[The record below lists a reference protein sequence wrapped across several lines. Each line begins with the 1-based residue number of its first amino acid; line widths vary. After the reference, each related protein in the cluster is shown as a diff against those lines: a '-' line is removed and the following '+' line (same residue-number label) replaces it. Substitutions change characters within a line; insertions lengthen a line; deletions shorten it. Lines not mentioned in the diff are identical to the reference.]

1 MSIRLYPP
9 RSKQYLFV
17 VIALAV
23 MLAGSLWGLSIRQA
37 QPLANG
43 ADFDLSKLP
52 LSFEANAGQADP
64 QVRFLARQPQ
74 GTLLFADESVYIV
87 IPNSTGEAAKPDTKR
102 ASGMELAS
110 VGSETFSLVRLQFL
124 GANPDPQVDGGS
136 LLPGKVNY
144 LLGNTP
150 SEWHTNLPA
159 YGGITYRDIYPGIS
173 LDYSGTRSALK
184 GTYTLAPN
192 ADPSLIRWRY
202 EGAKSVTVDADGRL
216 QIVAGAET
224 SALTEDTPVA
234 WQEIGGQRVS
244 VSSSYAVAPDGSIGF
259 ALGSYDPAY
268 PLTIDPA
275 LTFSSYMG
283 GSGGEWALNIA
294 ADSAGS
300 IYITGYT
307 NSTDYPYVNGF
318 QQQYVAQSDSFVTKI
333 DTNTSTIIYSS
344 YLGGGRLDL
353 AYGIDIDPSGHAYV
367 SGSTASPNF
376 PTANPFQPTIGG
388 LTDAFLSKISPDG
401 SFLVYSTYLGG
412 TDADSGLGLAV
423 DAAGNAYVGGSTQS
437 SNFPTQSAFQPALR
451 GTVDGFL
458 TKFNPDGT
466 GLVVSTYLGGSSGE
480 NVHGVAVDGSGNMYV
495 SGETYSNDFPVAN
508 AFQPQC
514 YQLCSSD
521 AFVTKFRADGQ
532 GLIYSTYLG
541 GNIGEVADDIAVD
554 AEGNA
559 YVTGWTDSSNFPTYM
574 AYQPNWRGFDDAF
587 VTKFN
592 ATGQLGVPGTYSTY
606 LGGGGSDGGFGI
618 AVNRNGNA
626 YVGGFTQSDDF
637 PLLDPLYTP
646 MAGFEDGFVTK
657 FARDGQSL
665 VYSTFFGGSNG
676 REEIGASG
684 LDIDDAGNTYIV
696 GNTVSTNMLMVH
708 PIQAQN
714 AGGYDAFVARIA
726 DERPPT
732 STPAP
737 GSPTPTACPTNY
749 TFTQTTG
756 VSIVPGTHNIGRYGF
771 GETEITLPFPFRLY
785 DTTFTTGKVGTFGYL
800 KFGDDFIPHVNE
812 CMPADMPD
820 MMLMPYYD
828 DLFVTSEPGGWGVY
842 TSTTGTA
849 PNRIFNI
856 EWRAQQSNGGAPVN
870 FEIRLYEDQ
879 TNGRFDFV
887 YGEVGNLASGATIG
901 VQEDFFGRWTQHSC
915 NPAQI
920 SNGLQITFT
929 RPACAL
935 TPIPPTST
943 RTPTPTITGTP
954 PTVTPTRTP
963 TRTRTST
970 TTPTVTN
977 TPTPTLSPTSTSLT
991 TQTPLPG
998 TWQQQQP
1005 KPTSLDINGVFML
1018 SATEGWAATVDGS
1031 IIHTTDTGRTWTYQF
1046 SGLNDALNDVFFLD
1060 SQHGWATGNA
1070 MLYTTDGGQNW
1081 IEADSFPATNYDIE
1095 FADLNNGLAVGI
1107 GGVVYRSTDGG
1118 RNWDPILTSTSN
1130 NLSSVSYVNSQLA
1143 WAVGQDG
1150 VIIRTTNGGASWQRQ
1165 LSGTDAY
1172 FGGVTFVSPTEGWIA
1187 GGDVFLHTTNAGA
1200 TWERQTVPSDTWA
1213 YSLHFTDNLN
1223 GWAAGPGYNI
1233 VHTTDGGRT
1242 WRTELA
1248 DWMWR
1253 NEPRDL
1259 FDISSADGVHAIAV
1273 GELGAVWTTENGG
1286 AEWVFRQNGMPY
1298 RTTDMDAN
1306 DVYHAWIASDSGA
1319 VAFTT
1324 DGGAHWDYSVVP
1336 LRPEFYNIAVDFAD
1350 NLNGWT
1356 AGERGIVHSTDGG
1369 RTWVQQISPTLG
1381 QSEIWSVFAIN
1392 PTTVLVGA
1400 SGIFRSTDA
1409 GNSWTQAQTPSS
1421 TNYYDIFFIDQSV
1434 GWAVGSNGK
1443 LSKSTDGGATWTA
1456 QGSGINL
1463 DLRRVSFAD
1472 HSNGWVAGEGN
1483 LLLHT
1488 TNGGATW
1495 APQDI
1500 GIPNSTYVNINGVS
1514 AISPLIAWICG
1525 TDPILDGFVKR
1536 TTDGGATW
1544 TTETTGTEADNTYQA
1559 IAFIDANYGWVGGTN
1574 YPPDGGTLRR
1584 TSGAPPPTLTPVASN
1599 TVVASTPTTAAST
1612 PTGVATGVPVSTST
1626 PRATGT
1632 VTAITTALA
1641 SVTAQVTTT
1650 PITCNVQ
1657 FTDVAAG
1664 STFYAN
1670 IMCLACQG
1678 FISGYSDG
1686 TFRPNN
1692 EVTRGQL
1699 AKIVANA
1706 AGFNEP
1712 VSGQTFT
1719 DVPPTHTFYPFIERM
1734 VARGVIGGY
1743 ADGTFRPGN
1752 NASRGQI
1759 AKIVSNAAGYSEP
1772 VSGQTFTDVA
1782 PGSTF
1787 YEFIERLSIRGVI
1800 GGYSDGT
1807 FRPGNNA
1814 TRGQTSKIVSNAFF
1828 PECTP

>member
-1 MSIRLYPP
+1 M
-9 RSKQYLFV
+9 
-17 VIALAV
+17 ALAV
-23 MLAGSLWGLSIRQA
+23 MLAGSLWGLSTRHA
-37 QPLANG
+37 QPLPNG

-87 IPNSTGEAAKPDTKR
+87 IPNSTGEAAKPDARRVSST
-102 ASGMELAS
+102 ELPSNSSA
-110 VGSETFSLVRLQFL
+110 TFSVVRLQFM

-144 LLGNTP
+144 LKGNKP
-150 SEWHTNLPA
+150 SDWHTNLPT
-159 YGGITYRDIYPGIS
+159 YGGITYREIYPGIS

-202 EGAKSVTVDADGRL
+202 EGAKSVTVDPEGRL
-216 QIVAGAET
+216 QIASGAET

-234 WQEIGGQRVS
+234 WQEIDGQRVS
-244 VSSSYAVAPDGSIGF
+244 VSSSYAIASDGSIGF

-275 LTFSSYMG
+275 LTFSSYVG
-283 GSGGEWALNIA
+283 GSGVDWALDIA
-294 ADSAGS
+294 TDSSGS

-307 NSTDYPYVNGF
+307 NSTDFPYVNGF
-318 QQQYVAQSDSFVTKI
+318 QQQFAGLSDSFVTRI
-333 DTNTSTIIYSS
+333 DTNTSTIIYST
-344 YLGGGRLDL
+344 YLGGSNSDL
-353 AYGIDIDPSGHAYV
+353 GYAIAVDSSGNAYV
-367 SGSTASPNF
+367 AGLTGSQNF
-376 PTANPFQPTIGG
+376 PTANPYQPTNHGFN
-388 LTDAFLSKISPDG
+388 DAFLSKVSPDG
-401 SFLVYSTYLGG
+401 SFLEYSTYLGG
-412 TDADSGLGLAV
+412 SESDGALGVTV
-423 DAAGNAYVGGSTQS
+423 DRLGNAYIGGSTQS
-437 SNFPTQSAFQPALR
+437 TNFPTQSAFQPTHH
-451 GTVDGFL
+451 GTTDGFL

-466 GLVVSTYLGGSSGE
+466 GLVLSTYLGGSGGE
-480 NVHGVAVDGSGNMYV
+480 NILGVAVDGSGNMYV
-495 SGETYSNDFPVAN
+495 TGETGSNDFPVAN
-508 AFQPQC
+508 AYQDHC

-521 AFVTKFRADGQ
+521 IFVTKFRADGQ
-532 GLIYSTYLG
+532 SLVYSTYLG
-541 GNIGEVADDIAVD
+541 GNLGESAQDIATD
-554 AEGNA
+554 IEGNA
-559 YVTGWTDSSNFPTYM
+559 YVTGWTDSSNYPTYL
-574 AYQPNWRGFDDAF
+574 AYQPDWRGFDDAF

-592 ATGQLGVPGTYSTY
+592 AVGQIGVPGTYSTY
-606 LGGGGSDGGFGI
+606 LGGGGTEGGYAI
-618 AVNRNGNA
+618 AVNSEGNA
-626 YVGGFTQSDDF
+626 YVAGSTQSDDF
-637 PLLDPLYTP
+637 PLLNPLYTP

-676 REEIGASG
+676 REEVGANG
-684 LDIDDAGNTYIV
+684 LDIDNAGNAYIV
-696 GNTVSTNMLMVH
+696 GNTESTNMPVVH
-708 PIQAQN
+708 PAQAQN

-726 DERPPT
+726 DQRPPT
-732 STPAP
+732 ATPAP

-756 VSIVPGTHNIGRYGF
+756 VSIVPGTNNIGRYGF

-785 DTTFTTGKVGTFGYL
+785 DSTFTTGKVGTFGYL

-812 CMPADMPD
+812 CLPASQPD
-820 MMLMPYYD
+820 MMLMPYWD
-828 DLFVTSEPGGWGVY
+828 DLFISSEPGGYGVF
-842 TSTTGTA
+842 TSTTGVA

-856 EWRAQQSNGGAPVN
+856 EWRAGQSNGGAAVN

-887 YGEVGNLASGATIG
+887 YGNVGNLATGATIG

-943 RTPTPTITGTP
+943 RTATPTITGTP

-970 TTPTVTN
+970 TTATVTN
-977 TPTPTLSPTSTSLT
+977 TPTPTLSATSTSPA

-998 TWQQQQP
+998 TWQQQAP

-1018 SATEGWAATVDGS
+1018 SATEGWVATMDGA
-1031 IIHTTDTGRTWTYQF
+1031 IIHTTDGGRTWTYQF
-1046 SGLNDALNDVFFLD
+1046 SGLNDSLEDIFFLD

-1070 MLYTTDGGQNW
+1070 MLWTTDGGQHW
-1081 IEADSFPATNYDIE
+1081 TEANSEKATNYDIE
-1095 FADLNNGLAVGI
+1095 FGDLNNGLAVGI
-1107 GGVVYRSTDGG
+1107 GGVVYRTTDGG
-1118 RNWDPILTSTSN
+1118 RNWFHVLTPTGK
-1130 NLSSVSYVNSQLA
+1130 NLKNISYASSQLA

-1150 VIIRTTNGGASWQRQ
+1150 EIIRTTDGGATWHRQ
-1165 LSGTDAY
+1165 LSGTDA
-1172 FGGVTFVSPTEGWIA
+1172 FLDGVSFVSPTEGWA
-1187 GGDVFLHTTNAGA
+1187 VGGDVFIHTTNAGA
-1200 TWERQTVPSDTWA
+1200 TWQRQTVPFGTWA

-1223 GWAAGPGYNI
+1223 GWAAGAGYNI
-1233 VHTTDGGRT
+1233 VHTTDGGQT

-1259 FDISSADGVHAIAV
+1259 FDISSADGVHALAV
-1273 GELGAVWTTENGG
+1273 GEFGAVWGTDNGSQ
-1286 AEWVFRQNGMPY
+1286 WDFRQNGMPY

-1306 DVYHAWIASDSGA
+1306 DVYHAWTASDSGA

-1324 DGGAHWDYSVVP
+1324 DGGVHWDYSVVP
-1336 LRPEFYNIAVDFAD
+1336 LRPQFYNIAVDFAD

-1356 AGERGIVHSTDGG
+1356 AGARGIVHSTDGG

-1381 QSEIWSVFAIN
+1381 QSEIWSVFAVN

-1409 GNSWTQAQTPSS
+1409 GNSWTQAQTPGS

-1434 GWAVGSNGK
+1434 GWAVGSDGK
-1443 LSKSTDGGATWTA
+1443 IAKSTDGGATWTA
-1456 QGSGINL
+1456 QGSATNL
-1463 DLRRVSFAD
+1463 DLHRVSFAD
-1472 HSNGWVAGEGN
+1472 HNNGWVAGQGN

-1495 APQDI
+1495 ATQNI
-1500 GIPNSTYVNINGVS
+1500 GIPNSTYVHINGVS

-1544 TTETTGTEADNTYQA
+1544 TTDTTGTEADNTYQA

-1574 YPPDGGTLRR
+1574 YPPLGGTLRR
-1584 TSGAPPPTLTPVASN
+1584 TSGLPPPTLTPIASN

-1612 PTGVATGVPVSTST
+1612 PTGVATATGVASGVPVSTST

-1632 VTAITTALA
+1632 ATAIITALA
-1641 SVTAQVTTT
+1641 SVTAQITTT
-1650 PITCNVQ
+1650 PITCNMQ
-1657 FTDVAAG
+1657 FTDVAANN
-1664 STFYAN
+1664 TFYAN

-1706 AGFNEP
+1706 AGYNEP

-1734 VARGVIGGY
+1734 AARGVIGGY

-1787 YEFIERLSIRGVI
+1787 YEFVERLSVRGVI